1 MSKKI
6 DLTGRIFNRL
16 KVISE
21 ADKDKHGN
29 IRWACQCECGKST
42 IVVGD
47 NLRRGLSKSCGCL
60 RRELSKKQ
68 FTTHGMARTPTYQT
82 WCHMLNRCRNKKDKG
97 YCNYGGR
104 GILVCDRWLK
114 FERFIEDMGVMPDG
128 LTIERLCN
136 DGNYEPSNCK
146 WGTRIEQ
153 ARNRRIRKTNKS
165 GATGVWWH
173 KESKKWQVRIGYN
186 GRNHHIGLYPG
197 LEQAIEER
205 RNAELKYW

>member
-1 MSKKI
+1 MVNLTHAIKAISNKVSAFTVN
-6 DLTGRIFNRL
+6 DLSMGRFLPSFTRTASIITPQTSLAISAYWACL

-97 YCNYGGR
+97 
-104 GILVCDRWLK
+104 I
-114 FERFIEDMGVMPDG
+114 F
-128 LTIERLCN
+128 
-136 DGNYEPSNCK
+136 
-146 WGTRIEQ
+146 
-153 ARNRRIRKTNKS
+153 
-165 GATGVWWH
+165 
-173 KESKKWQVRIGYN
+173 
-186 GRNHHIGLYPG
+186 
-197 LEQAIEER
+197 
-205 RNAELKYW
+205 